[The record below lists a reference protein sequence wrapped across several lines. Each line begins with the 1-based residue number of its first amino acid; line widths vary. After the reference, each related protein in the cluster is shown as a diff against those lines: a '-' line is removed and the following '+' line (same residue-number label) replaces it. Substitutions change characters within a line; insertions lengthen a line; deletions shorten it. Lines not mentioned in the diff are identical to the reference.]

1 MVMVGEGEVKGEGR
15 RVKVEAKGGGDRRW
29 RRVSVWVEE
38 VKGGGRRG
46 RRA

>member
-1 MVMVGEGEVKGEGR
+1 M
-15 RVKVEAKGGGDRRW
+15 RVRVRVRRW

-46 RRA
+46 WRKGGGEVGGGAKVVKP